1 MIIIGENINATN
13 KKVAEALERRD
24 AVFFSDLARA
34 QAEAGADFIDVNAG
48 SGHGTRQ
55 ENRQAMEWLVD
66 TVQRATDKPL
76 AIDSDDPGIIEAALA
91 RYRGEKLIINSVTAE
106 PARLETIGPLAARR
120 GAWLVALA
128 MGAEGIPPTVEKR
141 LDACQIIMEYLTGL
155 GMPPEQVFFDPLV
168 LPIAVDANQGQV
180 TLQTI
185 AQIKE
190 RYPKAKTVMGLSNI
204 SYGLPNRKLLNRSF
218 LLMAA
223 AAGLDGAIL
232 NPLDPKLMSVVRVA
246 DILTGRDPG
255 CRAYLRAHRK
265 GAIID

>member
-13 KKVAEALERRD
+13 KKVAEAIEQRD
-24 AVFFSDLARA
+24 AAFFSDLAKA

-48 SGHGTRQ
+48 SGHGTAQ
-55 ENRQAMEWLVD
+55 ENRRAMEWLVD
-66 TVQRATDKPL
+66 TIQQATDKPL
-76 AIDSDDPGIIEAALA
+76 AIDSDDPGIIEAALGK
-91 RYRGEKLIINSVTAE
+91 YRGEKLLINSVTAE
-106 PARLETIGPLAARR
+106 TSRLETIGPLAAQR

-128 MGAEGIPPTVEKR
+128 MGAEGIPATVEKR
-141 LDACQIIMEYLTGL
+141 LDACRVIMEYLAGL
-155 GMPPEQVFFDPLV
+155 GMKPEQVFFDPLV

-185 AQIKE
+185 AGIKE
-190 RYPKAKTVMGLSNI
+190 LYPEAKTVMGLSNI
-204 SYGLPNRKLLNRSF
+204 SYGLPTRKLLNRSF

-232 NPLDPKLMSVVRVA
+232 NPLDAKMMSVVRVA
-246 DILTGRDPG
+246 DMLTGSDPA
-255 CRAYLRAHRK
+255 CRGFLRAHRK

>member
-13 KKVAEALERRD
+13 KKVAEAIEQRD
-24 AVFFSDLARA
+24 KAFFNDLAKA

-48 SGHGTRQ
+48 SGCGTPQ
-55 ENRQAMEWLVD
+55 ENRRAMEWLVE
-66 TVQRATDKPL
+66 TVQQATDRPL
-76 AIDSDDPGIIEAALA
+76 TIDSDDTGTIEAALGK
-91 RYRGEKLIINSVTAE
+91 YRGEKLLINSVTAE
-106 PARLETIGPLAARR
+106 TSRLETIGQLAARR

-128 MGAEGIPPTVEKR
+128 MDAEGIPATVEKR
-141 LDACQIIMEYLTGL
+141 LDACRIIMEYLTTL
-155 GMPPEQVFFDPLV
+155 GMKPEQIWFDPLV

-185 AQIKE
+185 VQIKD
-190 RYPKAKTVMGLSNI
+190 RYPEAKTVMGLSNI

-223 AAGLDGAIL
+223 AAGLDSAIL
-232 NPLDPKLMSVVRVA
+232 NPLDAKMMSVVRVA
-246 DILTGRDPG
+246 DMLIGWDTG
-255 CRAYLRAHRK
+255 CRGYLRAHRK